1 MINHARITYDS
12 PLGPLSLFAS
22 AAGLVSLQFPG
33 RGSTGRGSTGREADR
48 DRDAFAEPIAQLDE
62 YFAGLRRA
70 FELELELAGT
80 QFQRRVW
87 HELQQIPYGTTV
99 SYTQVAHRIAR
110 PDRVAAVASA
120 IAATPVPIVIPCHRV
135 VASNGALRGYLGGLQ
150 RKAAL
155 LSLEREVAAGK
166 SPEPAWF
173 FRQTAMQ
180 L

>member
-1 MINHARITYDS
+1 MIGLARTTYRS
-12 PLGPLSLFAS
+12 PLGPLSLSAS
-22 AAGLVSLQFPG
+22 AARLVSLQFPE
-33 RGSTGRGSTGREADR
+33 RGSARRGADR
-48 DRDAFAEPIAQLDE
+48 DPAAFAEAIAQLDQ
-62 YFAGLRRA
+62 YFIGLRRA
-70 FELELELAGT
+70 FELELELTGT

-87 HELQQIPYGTTV
+87 HQLQQIPYGTTV
-99 SYTQVAHRIAR
+99 SYTQVAHRIGR

-135 VASNGALRGYLGGLQ
+135 VGSNGALRGYLGGLK